1 MIFKLRNF
9 HRFFFT
15 YICPTFYGG
24 APSTPTNTTSNV
36 TQNTIPKELM
46 PYASGMLQAA
56 KQQLYTTDAQGKIT
70 GYQPYKP
77 FSTNANDYVAGFTP
91 LQQQAQQGAAN
102 LQLPGQFGQAT
113 NLAQQAGN
121 YSQLAQDPNAV
132 AGFMSPYMQ
141 NVVDRQKMEANRDFD
156 IKGTQQMG
164 QATGA
169 GAFGGS
175 RDAIMAAEN
184 ERNRQ
189 WKLSNIQESGT
200 QNAFQNAQQNMQ
212 FGNQAQLASAQ
223 ALGQLGEAQQGAN
236 LNMLNAQN
244 AFGGQQQQQQQQGI
258 NQAVLNYQNEINQ
271 PYVAAGTMSDLV
283 RGTPMNNMT
292 TMNYQAQPGFMQQ
305 AGGALGTAASLYGAY
320 KSGKGNKN
328 GGIIDA
334 YAEGGVTDVS
344 AVSSYLD
351 NLTIPQLHQLRDKSQ
366 SVENTKAI
374 DEILARKE
382 GGVAKFAEGDLVEY
396 EPDYPTSSEPTEE
409 YLRHKIKNES
419 VRNARG
425 IARIPGEEAVR
436 SSKEGIKSGRV
447 LDSTISQGKELSTKV
462 IPESSMGST
471 IPQGKEISTNV
482 KPTIDPMEGT
492 KNISMSGIKSA
503 VGKAAA
509 KGLGIASIPAMA
521 VDAAE
526 TASEVSPMDRVLMVQ
541 AEKGDER
548 AKAILARGGSN
559 PILES
564 IKKPVREGINK
575 YTQQAWDYI
584 KSIPAVSAES
594 PKAET
599 KEVAK
604 GIAPL
609 PTDKQSYNVPG
620 GPLDTAQQSIV
631 TPKAQP
637 TASPTQPTSE
647 GINTGADQNL
657 NTSITDAMTNAGMTT
672 PVVSNADERGVSK
685 EDYDKSVAEEKR
697 LTGMS
702 TEDIMRERN
711 AEMERLGIKPP
722 DQLNAEERKRIGE
735 ERVNAQD
742 EQKRQVYLRMAEFF
756 SNWGSTPGAPL
767 AAGLK
772 AMKETLP
779 GVMDDSKA
787 HQKLMHD
794 LNKSE
799 SDLNRAV
806 ELEKAGRFDK
816 ASALKDAASK
826 RLQDHEGS
834 WMVLSMKKQMGD
846 AENANRV
853 QTTGMTTGAMLAGK
867 AIEASARAKQEKA
880 VMNHE
885 ITQYQNSLN
894 AETRNLTNLQKTF
907 PKDEAAIIE
916 SEARIQS
923 YNDELANL
931 RTKPAT
937 NPINTWSAEKK
948 AAYEQWKK
956 AKSTEG

>member
-24 APSTPTNTTSNV
+24 APSTPSNTTSNV

-56 KQQLYTTDAQGKIT
+56 KKQLYTTDEKGKIT

-141 NVVDRQKMEANRDFD
+141 NVVDRQKMEANRDFG
-156 IKGTQQMG
+156 ISGAQQMG
-164 QATGA
+164 QATRA

-175 RDAIMAAEN
+175 REAIMAAEN

-189 WKLSNIQESGT
+189 WKLSDIQASGT

-236 LNMLNAQN
+236 LNILNAQN
-244 AFGGQQQQQQQQGI
+244 AFGGQQQQQQQQAI
-258 NQAVLNYQNEINQ
+258 NQAVLNYQNEVNQ
-271 PYVAAGTMSDLV
+271 PYLAAGTMSDLI

-351 NLTIPQLHQLRDKSQ
+351 NLTVDQLRQLRSKSQ
-366 SVENTKAI
+366 SVENTKVI

-382 GGVAKFAEGDLVEY
+382 GAVQTAKNGGVLGFNGEHGGFVGQDYSTNRPYEFDFPKSSEATQENKLQRIKDISQAKKTAAKEAYREKLSKQNFESRGIGRPMSAEAAKLAEEASTVNAEKSVQKVAPEVASRGISAAKAARLGALGLISYSPEAGANSDFKGSEERPPVWEGFK
-396 EPDYPTSSEPTEE
+396 EAPRTSS
-409 YLRHKIKNES
+409 
-419 VRNARG
+419 G
-425 IARIPGEEAVR
+425 
-436 SSKEGIKSGRV
+436 
-447 LDSTISQGKELSTKV
+447 
-462 IPESSMGST
+462 
-471 IPQGKEISTNV
+471 
-482 KPTIDPMEGT
+482 DP
-492 KNISMSGIKSA
+492 
-503 VGKAAA
+503 
-509 KGLGIASIPAMA
+509 
-521 VDAAE
+521 AAE
-526 TASEVSPMDRVLMVQ
+526 A
-541 AEKGDER
+541 
-548 AKAILARGGSN
+548 
-559 PILES
+559 
-564 IKKPVREGINK
+564 
-575 YTQQAWDYI
+575 
-584 KSIPAVSAES
+584 
-594 PKAET
+594 

-631 TPKAQP
+631 APKAQP
-637 TASPTQPTSE
+637 TALPTQPTSE

-711 AEMERLGIKPP
+711 AEMERLGIKSP

-735 ERVNAQD
+735 ERANAQD

-826 RLQDHEGS
+826 RLQDHEES
-834 WMVLSMKKQMGD
+834 WMVLAMKKQMAD
-846 AENANRV
+846 AENANRL
-853 QTTGMTTGAMLAGK
+853 QTTGMTTGAMLAGH
-867 AIEASARAKQEKA
+867 AIDASARAKQEKA

-894 AETRNLTNLQKTF
+894 AENRNLTNLQKAF
-907 PKDEAAIIE
+907 PKDEAAIAE

-923 YNDELANL
+923 YNDALANL
-931 RTKPAT
+931 RTKPVT

>member
-24 APSTPTNTTSNV
+24 APSTPSNTTSNV

-56 KQQLYTTDAQGKIT
+56 KKQLYTTDEKGKIT

-121 YSQLAQDPNAV
+121 YSQQAQDPNAIK
-132 AGFMSPYMQ
+132 GFMSPYMQ

-175 RDAIMAAEN
+175 REAIMAAEN

-189 WKLSNIQESGT
+189 WKLGDIQASGT

-244 AFGGQQQQQQQQGI
+244 TFGGQQQQQQQQAI
-258 NQAVLNYQNEINQ
+258 NQAVLNYQNEVNQ
-271 PYVAAGTMSDLV
+271 PYLAAGTMSDLI

-305 AGGALGTAASLYGAY
+305 AGGALGSAASLYGAY

-351 NLTIPQLHQLRDKSQ
+351 NLTIPQLHQLRNKSQ
-366 SVENTKAI
+366 SVENTKVI

-382 GGVAKFAEGDLVEY
+382 GGVAKFAEGHLVEY

-471 IPQGKEISTNV
+471 IPQGKEVSTKVAPEVASRGIS
-482 KPTIDPMEGT
+482 
-492 KNISMSGIKSA
+492 A
-503 VGKAAA
+503 AKAARLGA
-509 KGLGIASIPAMA
+509 LGLISYSPEAGANSDFKGSEERPPVWEGFKEAPRTSSGDP
-521 VDAAE
+521 AAE
-526 TASEVSPMDRVLMVQ
+526 A
-541 AEKGDER
+541 
-548 AKAILARGGSN
+548 
-559 PILES
+559 
-564 IKKPVREGINK
+564 
-575 YTQQAWDYI
+575 
-584 KSIPAVSAES
+584 
-594 PKAET
+594 

-620 GPLDTAQQSIV
+620 GPLDAAQQSIV
-631 TPKAQP
+631 AQKAQP
-637 TASPTQPTSE
+637 TASPTQPTSG
-647 GINTGADQNL
+647 GINTGADQQL
-657 NTSITDAMTNAGMTT
+657 NNAITNAQTNAGMTA
-672 PVVSNADERGVSK
+672 PVVSNADERGMSK

-711 AEMERLGIKPP
+711 AEMERLGIKSP

-787 HQKLMHD
+787 HHKLLRD

-816 ASALKDAASK
+816 ASTLKDAASK
-826 RLQDHEGS
+826 RLQDHEES
-834 WMVLSMKKQMGD
+834 WMVLAMKKQTAD
-846 AENANRV
+846 AENATRL
-853 QTTGMTTGAMLAGK
+853 QQSKIAAGASMYGDDTRAAAARKTEKDTFLSYARS
-867 AIEASARAKQEKA
+867 ADASAKTKQSAINGLNNTLKGKYGEERDAYLLQVKQLEEERDDLMRQADDYRKRGGLEKG
-880 VMNHE
+880 VKS
-885 ITQYQNSLN
+885 T
-894 AETRNLTNLQKTF
+894 
-907 PKDEAAIIE
+907 
-916 SEARIQS
+916 
-923 YNDELANL
+923 
-931 RTKPAT
+931 T
-937 NPINTWSAEKK
+937 NPIDLSKMSMQERFAKQ
-948 AAYEQWKK
+948 YEASK
-956 AKSTEG
+956 G

>member
-382 GGVAKFAEGDLVEY
+382 GAVQTAKNGGVLGFNGEHGGFVGQDYSTNRPYEFDFPKSSEATQENTLRRIKDISQAKTTAAKEAYREKLNKQNFESRGIGRPMSAEAAKLAEEASAVNAEKSVQKVAPEVASRGISAAKAARLGALGLLSYSPEAGANSDFKGSEERPPVWEGFK
-396 EPDYPTSSEPTEE
+396 EAPRTSSG
-409 YLRHKIKNES
+409 Y
-419 VRNARG
+419 
-425 IARIPGEEAVR
+425 
-436 SSKEGIKSGRV
+436 
-447 LDSTISQGKELSTKV
+447 
-462 IPESSMGST
+462 
-471 IPQGKEISTNV
+471 
-482 KPTIDPMEGT
+482 
-492 KNISMSGIKSA
+492 
-503 VGKAAA
+503 
-509 KGLGIASIPAMA
+509 PA
-521 VDAAE
+521 
-526 TASEVSPMDRVLMVQ
+526 
-541 AEKGDER
+541 
-548 AKAILARGGSN
+548 
-559 PILES
+559 
-564 IKKPVREGINK
+564 
-575 YTQQAWDYI
+575 
-584 KSIPAVSAES
+584 
-594 PKAET
+594 AET

-826 RLQDHEGS
+826 RLQDHEES

-923 YNDELANL
+923 YNNELASL
-931 RTKPAT
+931 RNKPAT

>member
-24 APSTPTNTTSNV
+24 APSTPSNTTSNV

-56 KQQLYTTDAQGKIT
+56 KKQLYTTDDKGKIT

-141 NVVDRQKMEANRDFD
+141 NVVDRQKMEANRAFG
-156 IKGTQQMG
+156 ISGAQQMG
-164 QATGA
+164 QATRG

-175 RDAIMAAEN
+175 REAIMAAEN

-189 WKLSNIQESGT
+189 WKLSDIQASGT

-223 ALGQLGEAQQGAN
+223 ALGQLGEAQQGVN
-236 LNMLNAQN
+236 LNILNAQN
-244 AFGGQQQQQQQQGI
+244 AFGGQQQQQQQQAI
-258 NQAVLNYQNEINQ
+258 NQAVLNYQNEVNQ
-271 PYVAAGTMSDLV
+271 PYIAAGTMSDLI

-305 AGGALGTAASLYGAY
+305 AGTAAGTAASLYGAY
-320 KSGKGNKN
+320 KSGKKE

-351 NLTIPQLHQLRDKSQ
+351 NLTIPQLHQLRNKSQ
-366 SVENTKAI
+366 SVENTKVI

-382 GGVAKFAEGDLVEY
+382 GGVQTAKNGGILGYADEKDKEYGSLVKNY
-396 EPDYPTSSEPTEE
+396 INSEVKKEAD
-409 YLRHKIKNES
+409 NE
-419 VRNARG
+419 
-425 IARIPGEEAVR
+425 
-436 SSKEGIKSGRV
+436 KKYEGIK
-447 LDSTISQGKELSTKV
+447 KV
-462 IPESSMGST
+462 HGAIPEIVARS
-471 IPQGKEISTNV
+471 KDFYN
-482 KPTIDPMEGT
+482 
-492 KNISMSGIKSA
+492 SA
-503 VGKAAA
+503 VNDVK
-509 KGLGIASIPAMA
+509 GIAVPLKDTIGNWAFAEDYNKPEPTPAPTTSKTP
-521 VDAAE
+521 AAE
-526 TASEVSPMDRVLMVQ
+526 A
-541 AEKGDER
+541 
-548 AKAILARGGSN
+548 
-559 PILES
+559 
-564 IKKPVREGINK
+564 
-575 YTQQAWDYI
+575 
-584 KSIPAVSAES
+584 
-594 PKAET
+594 

-631 TPKAQP
+631 AQKAQP
-637 TASPTQPTSE
+637 KTEAPAATPATPATSAPTPSGILTAQAPTQSAPTPFEAEAKKAMES
-647 GINTGADQNL
+647 DQETAN
-657 NTSITDAMTNAGMTT
+657 MTT
-672 PVVSNADERGVSK
+672 QQLMDKRKADMKAQGIQSSDDLAA
-685 EDYDKSVAEEKR
+685 ED
-697 LTGMS
+697 
-702 TEDIMRERN
+702 
-711 AEMERLGIKPP
+711 
-722 DQLNAEERKRIGE
+722 RKRIME
-735 ERVNAQD
+735 EKNTAKD
-742 EQKRQVYLRMAEFF
+742 ENKRQIYLRMAEFF

-772 AMKETLP
+772 AMKDTLP
-779 GVMDDSKA
+779 GFMEDNKQ
-787 HQKLMHD
+787 HHKLLRD

-806 ELEKAGRFDK
+806 ALEKRGDLNA
-816 ASALKDAASK
+816 AYSLKES
-826 RLQDHEGS
+826 
-834 WMVLSMKKQMGD
+834 
-846 AENANRV
+846 
-853 QTTGMTTGAMLAGK
+853 
-867 AIEASARAKQEKA
+867 ASARLQKYNQVMYELSLKKQEADAKIKNDMDIARLQAQTSIANTNTTAAAHVSGVNASSALAKQSAAYDRA
-880 VMNHE
+880 VD
-885 ITQYQNSLN
+885 N
-894 AETRNLTNLQKTF
+894 A
-907 PKDEAAIIE
+907 
-916 SEARIQS
+916 
-923 YNDELANL
+923 
-931 RTKPAT
+931 
-937 NPINTWSAEKK
+937 KK
-948 AAYEQWKK
+948 AIADDLTLLSLPLEERIRKEQQLTARYLNNDPLYAGKDVSNISSGDTIGSGPILK
-956 AKSTEG
+956 TKSGSPYTILSN